1 MSCYEHMS
9 DVGRDLAP
17 KRLELEM
24 QARPEL
30 RKSLEEFRK
39 KPYALRRKDEQ
50 EQKFDEV
57 LQEEFEKQK
66 GEENETRLE
75 D

>member
-1 MSCYEHMS
+1 MLTKGAYMS
-9 DVGRDLAP
+9 DIDRNLSP

-24 QARPEL
+24 KARPEL

-57 LQEEFEKQK
+57 LETEIKKQK
-66 GEENETRLE
+66 GEENETN
-75 D
+75 